1 MLMDLI
7 LRSKCPKK
15 KKKEVNVSFSAVMG
29 KLKEMVLVLS
39 L

>member
-7 LRSKCPKK
+7 LRSKCPK